1 MEIQDEDHVFKPD
14 ILTNDY
20 QADMNSEP
28 CEMLFVYETRD
39 WNVERVL
46 ANKSLNQIASPNFQ
60 IQDRDR
66 EIQTPVESLLVS
78 RNRFSEEPTSEPS
91 SSISG

>member
-1 MEIQDEDHVFKPD
+1 MLELFVQSLPLAPFIFLIDKRIRNEDHVFKPD

-60 IQDRDR
+60 H
-66 EIQTPVESLLVS
+66 SLCLVPL
-78 RNRFSEEPTSEPS
+78 EHA
-91 SSISG
+91 